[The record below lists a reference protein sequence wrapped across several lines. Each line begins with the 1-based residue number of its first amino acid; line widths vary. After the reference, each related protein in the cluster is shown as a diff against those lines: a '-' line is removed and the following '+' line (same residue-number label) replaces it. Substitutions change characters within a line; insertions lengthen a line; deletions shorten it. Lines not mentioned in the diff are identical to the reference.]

1 MFETKNLKKNPD
13 KGNILILR
21 IFTKVDMVLYVIN
34 YWKLAMSFIY
44 SNKKHFFGEPILKD
58 EIFLKN
64 TNFSW
69 SFFVMKNYL
78 PPDLK

>member
-34 YWKLAMSFIY
+34 Y
-44 SNKKHFFGEPILKD
+44 
-58 EIFLKN
+58 
-64 TNFSW
+64 
-69 SFFVMKNYL
+69 
-78 PPDLK
+78 